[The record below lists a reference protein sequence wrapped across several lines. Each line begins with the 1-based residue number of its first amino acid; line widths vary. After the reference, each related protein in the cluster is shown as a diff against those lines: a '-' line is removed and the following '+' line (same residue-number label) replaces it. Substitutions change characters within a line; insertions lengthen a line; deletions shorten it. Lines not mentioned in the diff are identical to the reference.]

1 MLISIKVKT
10 NAKKN
15 EVKTICVDKLE
26 VSTTATPEK
35 GRANR
40 CVIELLSKYFQV
52 SKSSISII
60 KGSNSHNKIID
71 IKK

>member
-15 EVKTICVDKLE
+15 EVRCCDDNIFE
-26 VSTTATPEK
+26 VRTTATPEK
-35 GRANR
+35 GKANR
-40 CVIELLSKYFQV
+40 CVIELLSQYFQV

-60 KGSNSHNKIID
+60 AGANSHHKIIN
-71 IKK
+71 IQK